1 MEPTKPQNQTTTTSF
16 PVHASVGPEM
26 STEIPIPAHPEHHKK
41 QKLDLKTLKEKFD
54 SMPKNTRIMVTIVGV
69 LFLILIILALLSAL
83 FGKKQTGVVVITP
96 SPSPISVTPIPN
108 VILNA
113 SRYATDSG
121 VLKIE
126 SDLNG
131 FQKQLDSSDV
141 KQSDLSL
148 PNIDYN
154 INFNQ

>member
-1 MEPTKPQNQTTTTSF
+1 MEPNQIPQ
-16 PVHASVGPEM
+16 
-26 STEIPIPAHPEHHKK
+26 STEIPIPEHSNHSKPK
-41 QKLDLKTLKEKFD
+41 FNLDSVKEKFN
-54 SMPKNTRIMVTIVGV
+54 SLPKNKKITVVAIAVMFSLIF
-69 LFLILIILALLSAL
+69 LLLILTSLL
-83 FGKKQTGVVVITP
+83 GKKQIAIIATP

-113 SRYATDSG
+113 SRYATDSA

-131 FQKQLDSSDV
+131 IQKQLDSSDV

-148 PNIDYN
+148 PNMDFN